1 MSDIAAQEVFVD
13 SGMLQRLL
21 QPQHVIFLSFLIPDS
36 LTVRVTNLLTDSLES
51 LTDSL
56 TSKLTLCSLDERVTG
71 SLPNSLTYLLT
82 CSCAHLFIYSCTHS
96 LSQSRKSG
104 SYSISVL
111 FCSTLTSSEDGA
123 AVSRRH
129 LESRPRQD
137 GGKGR
142 RQPQLQQPQPKVLAA
157 VAELETESSR
167 AR

>member
-71 SLPNSLTYLLT
+71 SLPNSLTYLLIIIMWWINEWMELRREGEAGMKRLT
-82 CSCAHLFIYSCTHS
+82 DFWMDGCSEI
-96 LSQSRKSG
+96 SRLL
-104 SYSISVL
+104 V
-111 FCSTLTSSEDGA
+111 D
-123 AVSRRH
+123 
-129 LESRPRQD
+129 
-137 GGKGR
+137 
-142 RQPQLQQPQPKVLAA
+142 
-157 VAELETESSR
+157 
-167 AR
+167 